1 MTPQTKTTKNLHEIK
16 TIVENSDKKVHSIHS
31 LYAIFTTEKLKKTL
45 GSFKEKG
52 FSATAI
58 LFDLLIMTI
67 TNQSVR
73 MYVSGDSAD
82 AAKDTFYRMKN
93 DPRID
98 WRMVM
103 VLFVNRFL
111 TMVDKSSGESVD
123 ELRCLII
130 DDTSCFKRGK
140 FIEGISKVF
149 DHVYHR
155 YCLGFKGLIIG
166 YCDSRSFIPVDFSL
180 HNEKGKRVDKP
191 FGLKPEELKRQYTK
205 NRKPDLPGY
214 TRENERRVSKSENT
228 IAMIRRALKHRLT
241 VDYILVDSWFM
252 NLSLIAY
259 VYRLKST
266 YLLGMCKF
274 DDRKYVFK
282 GKEKTVKQLLDWC
295 KRNKKIKRSRTI
307 KARYA
312 ELIVEY
318 KGYTIKLFF
327 SQFNDRSWNVLITD
341 DRNLNFAE
349 AIKIYT
355 KRWSIEVF
363 FKETKQHLG
372 LGKDQS
378 RDFDGQVASFTCVF
392 LVYIMVSLR
401 RRFSAYE
408 SMGDLFRKIESEIIE
423 ITLTERLWGLFIEL
437 QHSIL
442 QVMGISFE
450 DLIQMMLC
458 NEQVEE
464 KIIQMIE
471 NMKNWSQHRSLENTM
486 QLSVYQYLN

>member
-1 MTPQTKTTKNLHEIK
+1 MAPQTKITKNLHEIK
-16 TIVENSDKKVHSIHS
+16 TIVDDSDKKVHSIHA
-31 LYAIFTTEKLKKTL
+31 LYAGFTTAKLKKHF

-52 FSATAI
+52 FSVTAT

-67 TNQSVR
+67 TNKSVR
-73 MYVSGDSAD
+73 MYVSGDSSD
-82 AAKDTFYRMKN
+82 AAKDTYYRLKN
-93 DPRID
+93 EPRVN

-103 VLFVNRFL
+103 FLFVNRFL
-111 TMVDKSSGESVD
+111 YFVNKGTTEASD

-149 DHVYHR
+149 DHVFHR
-155 YCLGFKGLIIG
+155 YCLGFKGLIMG

-180 HNEKGKRVDKP
+180 HNEKGKRPEKP
-191 FGLKPEELKRQYTK
+191 FGLKPEELNRQFTK
-205 NRKPDLPGY
+205 ERQPGCPGF

-228 IAMIRRALKHRLT
+228 IAMIKRALKHRLT

-252 NLSLIAY
+252 NLGLIAY
-259 VYRLKST
+259 VYTLKST

-274 DDRKYVFK
+274 DDRKYIFK

-295 KRNKKIKRSRTI
+295 KRNKRIKRSRTI

-318 KGYTIKLFF
+318 KGYTMKLFF

-341 DRNLNFAE
+341 NRAMTFAE

-378 RDFDGQVASFTCVF
+378 RDFDGQIASFTCVF

-408 SMGDLFRKIESEIIE
+408 SMGDLFRKIESEILE
-423 ITLTERLWGLFIEL
+423 TTLTERLWGLFIEL

-442 QVMGISFE
+442 QVMGISFD

-464 KIIQMIE
+464 KMIGILME
-471 NMKNWSQHRSLENTM
+471 MKSWSQHQTL
-486 QLSVYQYLN
+486 

>member
-16 TIVENSDKKVHSIHS
+16 TIVDDSDKKLHSIHA
-31 LYAIFTTEKLKKTL
+31 LYAGFKTAKLKKHL
-45 GSFKEKG
+45 DSFKEKG
-52 FSATAI
+52 FSVTTT

-67 TNQSVR
+67 TNQSVK

-93 DPRID
+93 DPRIN

-103 VLFVNRFL
+103 FLFVNRFL
-111 TMVDKSSGESVD
+111 SLVNKATSEPSD
-123 ELRCLII
+123 ELRYLII

-149 DHVYHR
+149 DYVYHR
-155 YCLGFKGLIIG
+155 YCLGFKGLIMG

-180 HNEKGKRVDKP
+180 HSEKGKHPDKP

-205 NRKPDLPGY
+205 QRQPNLPGFI
-214 TRENERRVSKSENT
+214 RENERRVSKSENT
-228 IAMIRRALKHRLT
+228 IAMIKRALRHRLT

-252 NLSLIAY
+252 NLGLIAY
-259 VYRLKST
+259 VYALKSV

-274 DDRKYVFK
+274 DDRKYIFK
-282 GKEKTVKQLLDWC
+282 GKEKTVKQILDWC
-295 KRNKKIKRSRTI
+295 KRNKMIKCSRTI

-312 ELIVEY
+312 ELTVVY
-318 KGYTIKLFF
+318 KGYTMKLFF

-341 DRNLNFAE
+341 DSNMTFAE

-378 RDFDGQVASFTCVF
+378 RDFDGQIASFTCVF
-392 LVYIMVSLR
+392 LVYTH
-401 RRFSAYE
+401 AE
-408 SMGDLFRKIESEIIE
+408 
-423 ITLTERLWGLFIEL
+423 
-437 QHSIL
+437 
-442 QVMGISFE
+442 
-450 DLIQMMLC
+450 
-458 NEQVEE
+458 
-464 KIIQMIE
+464 
-471 NMKNWSQHRSLENTM
+471 
-486 QLSVYQYLN
+486 